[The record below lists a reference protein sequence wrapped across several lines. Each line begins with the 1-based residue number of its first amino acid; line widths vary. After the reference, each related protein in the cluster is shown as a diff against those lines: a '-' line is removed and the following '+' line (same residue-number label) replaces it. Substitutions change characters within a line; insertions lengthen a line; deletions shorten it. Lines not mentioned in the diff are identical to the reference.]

1 MERNQA
7 STNPTACFMH
17 GANFVTGSFFQNTG
31 DKTRGSTCPA
41 GSESKKAGSN

>member
-17 GANFVTGSFFQNTG
+17 GANFVTGSFQNTG
-31 DKTRGSTCPA
+31 DKTRGSTHCPA
-41 GSESKKAGSN
+41 GHQEKAGIN